1 MPENTGISG
10 PLSITNFEVVD
21 GIWTREYAELQK
33 RCMGVMQ
40 FMQEH
45 PDIAAKVE
53 VTRRGIS
60 SKLINFT
67 E

>member
-21 GIWTREYAELQK
+21 GIWTREYAELQ
-33 RCMGVMQ
+33 MQ

-53 VTRRGIS
+53 VTSRGIS
-60 SKLINFT
+60 SKLMNFT